1 MNNFT
6 KIEKY
11 AIIKILLCIMKA
23 DGIVHPKEEEFMNKI
38 YSNFA
43 ITIKELEN
51 ISNIDGIEANHIV
64 RGMTN
69 EKKAKSKVNM
79 GIVTETYCFLNKN
92 IDIDEYVNTHS
103 RNKKEIEIIN
113 HIFN

>member
-23 DGIVHPKEEEFMNKI
+23 DSIVHPKEEEFMNKI

-69 EKKAKSKVNM
+69 EKKAQAM
-79 GIVTETYCFLNKN
+79 PLFLGMAKADGF
-92 IDIDEYVNTHS
+92 IHP
-103 RNKKEIEIIN
+103 KEIEIIN